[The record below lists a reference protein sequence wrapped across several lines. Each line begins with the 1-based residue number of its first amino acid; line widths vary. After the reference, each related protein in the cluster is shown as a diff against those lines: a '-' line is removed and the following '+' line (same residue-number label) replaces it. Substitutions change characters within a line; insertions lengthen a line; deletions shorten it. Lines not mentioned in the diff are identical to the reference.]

1 MAGAAVGA
9 GVGYLGS
16 GEPGF
21 AKGGIVPPGYPND
34 TYRARLSSG
43 EAVVSVDKLYASLD
57 KQTELLSVISRKSND
72 LVVDGDRLRNNIGM
86 GFAIG

>member
-1 MAGAAVGA
+1 M
-9 GVGYLGS
+9 
-16 GEPGF
+16 
-21 AKGGIVPPGYPND
+21 I
-34 TYRARLSSG
+34 G

-57 KQTELLSVISRKSND
+57 KQTEYLSVISRKSND